1 MEQGKRLGFLTLCAD
16 RRFHKKAEEKF
27 QELTGLEPEEY
38 WIEAAAGGTPGIET
52 AKTADYAYGHGG
64 ARLMGW
70 AAHGDNCGGFPGV
83 TTEEMEEKLLKAIEK
98 RKKQYPQARHFR
110 IFSTE
115 QGTKGEE
122 I

>member
-64 ARLMGW
+64 ARL
-70 AAHGDNCGGFPGV
+70 
-83 TTEEMEEKLLKAIEK
+83 
-98 RKKQYPQARHFR
+98 
-110 IFSTE
+110 
-115 QGTKGEE
+115 
-122 I
+122 